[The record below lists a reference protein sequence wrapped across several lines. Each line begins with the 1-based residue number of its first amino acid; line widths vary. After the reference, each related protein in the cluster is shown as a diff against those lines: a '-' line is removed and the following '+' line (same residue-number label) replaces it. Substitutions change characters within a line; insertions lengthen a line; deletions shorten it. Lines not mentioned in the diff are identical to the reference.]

1 LYSIFI
7 KTHFDAAHQLHG
19 YPGECCELHGHTW
32 KIGVKVTAEE
42 TDKIGISFDFKKLKS
57 ITESVISAFDHK
69 HINQVKPF
77 DTVNPTAENLS
88 QYIYQKIAE
97 QLPRQVKMSEVTLWE
112 SDNYALTYREE

>member
-32 KIGVKVTAEE
+32 KIGVKVIADE
-42 TDKIGISFDFKKLKS
+42 TDEIGISFDFKTLKS
-57 ITESVISAFDHK
+57 ITDSVISVFDHK

-77 DTVNPTAENLS
+77 DKKNPTAENLS
-88 QYIYQKIAE
+88 KYIYQKIE
-97 QLPRQVKMSEVTLWE
+97 EKLPRKIKMSEVTLWE
-112 SDNYALTYREE
+112 SDNYAITYKKE